1 MQESAV
7 AIDENAKAVIPH
19 ELGIL
24 PLRDTVIFPF
34 MITPLLVGREK
45 SVRLINDCLAGD
57 KIVGL
62 VTQRVTGLEDPAEAD
77 LYRFGTACRIH
88 KMIRYP
94 DQRVNIIVQ
103 GLQRFRVERF
113 LQEEPY
119 FKGVIVPLEEV
130 VAADMET
137 QALTRSVS
145 NQFQKILSL
154 SPLPAKELHMSVL
167 NITEPGK
174 LADFII
180 SNMDVEL
187 ARKQELLEELD
198 VKARLRK
205 LLFAID
211 KELEILE
218 LGTKI
223 QSSVQSTIS
232 KGMREHY
239 LREQLKV
246 IQKELG
252 EGDEQSREVREFEA
266 AIAKAKM
273 PREVEEAARR
283 ELGRFGTIN
292 PAAAE
297 YTVSKTY
304 LEWLTGL
311 PWSVSTK
318 DSLDVRRARKIL
330 DRDHY
335 DLEKVKERILE
346 YLAVRK
352 IKRDSKGPILCFA
365 GPPGVGKT
373 SLGRSIAAAMGR
385 KFIRISLGGVRDE
398 AEIRGHR
405 RTYVGA
411 LPGRIIQNIKKCGAR
426 NPVFMIDEV
435 DKIGVDFRGDPSSAL
450 LEVLDPEQNFSF
462 SDHYLEVPFD
472 LSQVMFITTANVLDP
487 IPPALKDRMEV
498 IELPGYTEEE
508 KIAIAR
514 GYLIPRQLG
523 EHGLTPRVL
532 TFSRDALV
540 GIIRDY
546 TREAGLRNLE
556 REIGAVCRKVAK
568 GVAQGRTRRT
578 AVTRRLLGHYLG
590 PVRFFS
596 ELAERTAEPGVAIGL
611 AWTPAGGEILFIEA
625 KRMRGRKGLTLTGQ
639 LGDVMKESAWAALS
653 YVRSNAVRL
662 GLPPDFFER
671 SDLHIHV
678 PAGAIPKDGP
688 SAGVA
693 IAAALVS
700 LLAGRPLASDT
711 AMSGELTLTGKI
723 LPVGGVKEKVLAAR
737 SAGLKRVILPEKNRK
752 DLAEI
757 PAVLRRSLSFSFVG
771 DLATLLDR
779 VFPRASRG
787 KRGNPRRGRDGG
799 SGDG

>member
-1 MQESAV
+1 M
-7 AIDENAKAVIPH
+7 KAPIPP
-19 ELGIL
+19 EVGIL

-45 SVRLINDCLAGD
+45 SIRLINDSLSGD

-62 VTQRVTGLEDPAEAD
+62 IAQRKTEMEDPRADD
-77 LYRFGTACRIH
+77 LYRYGTVCKIR

-94 DQRVNIIVQ
+94 DQRVNIIIQ
-103 GLQRFRVERF
+103 GLQRFRIESVLR
-113 LQEEPY
+113 EEPY
-119 FKGVIVPLEEV
+119 FKAAIAPLDDVIQ
-130 VAADMET
+130 ADMEM

-167 NITEPGK
+167 NITEPSK

-187 ARKQELLEELD
+187 AKKQELLEELD
-198 VKARLRK
+198 VKARLKK
-205 LLFAID
+205 LLLVID

-223 QSSVQSTIS
+223 QTSVQSTIS

-239 LREQLKV
+239 LREQLKA
-246 IQKELG
+246 IHKELG
-252 EGDEQSREVREFEA
+252 EGDEQTREVREFAES
-266 AIAKAKM
+266 IKKAKM
-273 PREVEEAARR
+273 PKEVEEVARK
-283 ELGRFGTIN
+283 ELGRFETIN

-304 LEWLTGL
+304 LEWLVGL
-311 PWSVSTK
+311 PWSAATR
-318 DSLDVRRARKIL
+318 DTLDIRRAKKIL
-330 DRDHY
+330 NRDHY

-352 IKRDSKGPILCFA
+352 IKKDTKGPILCFV

-411 LPGRIIQNIKKCGAR
+411 LPGRIIQNIKKCGSR

-435 DKIGVDFRGDPSSAL
+435 DKIGADFRGDPASAL

-472 LSQVMFITTANVLDP
+472 LSPVMFITTANILDP
-487 IPPALKDRMEV
+487 VPPALKDRMEV

-508 KIAIAR
+508 KITIAN
-514 GYLIPRQLG
+514 GYLIPRQLA
-523 EHGLTPRVL
+523 EHGLKTGQVVFRKGAVE
-532 TFSRDALV
+532 

-546 TREAGLRNLE
+546 TREAGLRNLD
-556 REIGAVCRKVAK
+556 RQLAGVCRKIAK
-568 GVAQGRTRRT
+568 AIAQGKKGKVI
-578 AVTRRLLGHYLG
+578 VTRRDLRRYLG
-590 PVRFFS
+590 PVRFIS
-596 ELAERTAEPGVAIGL
+596 DLAERTGEPGVVVGL

-625 KRMRGRKGLTLTGQ
+625 RRMRGKKGLTLTGQ
-639 LGDVMKESAWAALS
+639 LGDVMKESAMAAMS
-653 YVRSNAVRL
+653 FVRSYAGRL
-662 GLPPDFFER
+662 GVAEDFFEK
-671 SDLHIHV
+671 SDIHIHV

-700 LLAGRPLASDT
+700 LLRGIPLDSRT
-711 AMSGELTLTGKI
+711 AMTGEITLTGKI
-723 LPVGGVKEKVLAAR
+723 LAVGGIKEKILAAR
-737 SAGLKRVILPEKNRK
+737 RAGVTTVILPEKNRK
-752 DLAEI
+752 DLQEV
-757 PAVLRRSLSFSFVG
+757 PRVLRRSLKYVFVKN
-771 DLATLLDR
+771 LSQLLNNLLR
-779 VFPRASRG
+779 NGG
-787 KRGNPRRGRDGG
+787 KGERNK
-799 SGDG
+799 

>member
-1 MQESAV
+1 MHENAVTIDESVKV
-7 AIDENAKAVIPH
+7 AIPREV
-19 ELGIL
+19 GIL

-57 KIVGL
+57 KIVGFL
-62 VTQRVTGLEDPAEAD
+62 TQRKTEVEDPRTED
-77 LYRFGTACRIH
+77 LYSFGTVCKIH

-113 LQEEPY
+113 VKEEPF
-119 FKGVIVPLEEV
+119 FKAAIVTLEEMAV
-130 VAADMET
+130 ADMEM

-180 SNMDVEL
+180 SNMDVEIF
-187 ARKQELLEELD
+187 RKQELLEELD
-198 VKARLRK
+198 VKARLKK

-266 AIAKAKM
+266 SIAKAKM
-273 PREVEEAARR
+273 PREVEEAARK

-304 LEWLTGL
+304 IEWLVGL
-311 PWSVSTK
+311 PWSVATK
-318 DSLDVRRARKIL
+318 DSLDIRRARKIL
-330 DRDHY
+330 DRDHF

-346 YLAVRK
+346 CLAVRK
-352 IKRDSKGPILCFA
+352 IKKDSKGPILCFV

-385 KFIRISLGGVRDE
+385 KFIRVSLGGVRDE

-462 SDHYLEVPFD
+462 SDHYLEVPFN
-472 LSQVMFITTANVLDP
+472 LSQVMFITTANILDP
-487 IPPALKDRMEV
+487 IPPALRDRMEV
-498 IELPGYTEEE
+498 IELPGYMEEE
-508 KIAIAR
+508 KISIAR
-514 GYLIPRQLG
+514 GYLIPRQLD

-532 TFSRDALV
+532 SFTKEALT

-556 REIGAVCRKVAK
+556 REIGAICRKVAK
-568 GVAQGRTRRT
+568 GVAQGRTRGT
-578 AVTRRLLGHYLG
+578 SVTRRALRRYLG
-590 PVRFFS
+590 PIRFFS

-625 KRMRGRKGLTLTGQ
+625 KRMKGRKGLTLTGQ

-662 GLPPDFFER
+662 GLPNDFFER

-700 LLAGRPLASDT
+700 LLSGRPLAADT
-711 AMSGELTLTGKI
+711 AMTGELTLTGKV

-752 DLAEI
+752 DLQEI
-757 PAVLRRSLSFSFVG
+757 PAALRRSLTFSFVKN
-771 DLATLLDR
+771 LSQLLDR
-779 VFPRASRG
+779 VFPAARPSSPAGRG
-787 KRGNPRRGRDGG
+787 APRRKGRHGR
-799 SGDG
+799 

>member
-1 MQESAV
+1 MAGNMEGTQMPDNV
-7 AIDENAKAVIPH
+7 AALDDSLKIPIPR
-19 ELGIL
+19 EIGIL

-62 VTQRVTGLEDPAEAD
+62 VTQRKTDVEDPRPGD
-77 LYRFGTACRIH
+77 LYSCGTACKIH

-103 GLQRFRVERF
+103 GLQRFRVEGF
-113 LQEEPY
+113 VQEDPF
-119 FKGVIVPLEEV
+119 FKAAIATLEEI
-130 VAADMET
+130 VASDMEM

-145 NQFQKILSL
+145 NQFQKILAL

-174 LADFII
+174 LADFIV
-180 SNMDVEL
+180 SNMDVEI
-187 ARKQELLEELD
+187 ARKQEILEELD
-198 VKARLRK
+198 VKSRLKK

-211 KELEILE
+211 KEIEILE

-239 LREQLKV
+239 LREQMKV

-252 EGDEQSREVREFEA
+252 EGDEQSREVKELEE

-273 PREVEEAARR
+273 PPEVEEAARK
-283 ELGRFGTIN
+283 ELGRFATIN

-304 LEWLTGL
+304 LEWLAAL
-311 PWSVSTK
+311 PWSAATK
-318 DSLDVRRARKIL
+318 DSLDIRRAKKIL

-352 IKRDSKGPILCFA
+352 IKRDSKGPILCFV

-385 KFIRISLGGVRDE
+385 KFIRVSLGGVRDE

-411 LPGRIIQNIKKCGAR
+411 LPGRIIQNIRKCGAR

-435 DKIGVDFRGDPSSAL
+435 DKIGIDFRGDPSSAL
-450 LEVLDPEQNFSF
+450 LEVLDPEQNFGF

-472 LSQVMFITTANVLDP
+472 LSQVMFITTANILDP

-498 IELPGYTEEE
+498 IELPGYAEEE
-508 KIAIAR
+508 KISIAR
-514 GYLIPRQLG
+514 GYLIPRQLE
-523 EHGLTPRVL
+523 EHGLTPRL
-532 TFSRDALV
+532 LSFADDALV

-556 REIGAVCRKVAK
+556 REIGAICRKVAK
-568 GVAQGRTRRT
+568 GVAQGRRRG
-578 AVTRRLLGHYLG
+578 ARVTRGALRRYLG
-590 PVRFFS
+590 PIRFFS
-596 ELAERTAEPGVAIGL
+596 ELAERTSEPGVAIGL

-625 KRMRGRKGLTLTGQ
+625 KRMKGRKGLTLTGQ

-653 YVRSNAVRL
+653 YVRANAVRL
-662 GLPPDFFER
+662 GLPNDFFDR

-711 AMSGELTLTGKI
+711 AMTGELTLTGKM
-723 LPVGGVKEKVLAAR
+723 LPVGGIKEKVLAAR
-737 SAGLKRVILPEKNRK
+737 GAGLKRVILPARNRK
-752 DLAEI
+752 DLQEI
-757 PAVLRRSLSFSFVG
+757 PAALRRSLSFSFVG
-771 DLATLLDR
+771 NLSQLIER
-779 VFPRASRG
+779 VFHRAGPRH
-787 KRGNPRRGRDGG
+787 GR
-799 SGDG
+799 

>member
-1 MQESAV
+1 MPDNV
-7 AIDENAKAVIPH
+7 AALDDSLKIPIPR
-19 ELGIL
+19 EIGIL

-62 VTQRVTGLEDPAEAD
+62 VTQRKTDVEDPRPGD
-77 LYRFGTACRIH
+77 LYSCGTACKIH

-103 GLQRFRVERF
+103 GLQRFRVEGF
-113 LQEEPY
+113 VQEDPF
-119 FKGVIVPLEEV
+119 FKAAIATLEEI
-130 VAADMET
+130 VASDMEM

-145 NQFQKILSL
+145 NQFQKILAL

-174 LADFII
+174 LADFIV
-180 SNMDVEL
+180 SNMDVEI
-187 ARKQELLEELD
+187 ARKQEILEELD
-198 VKARLRK
+198 VKSRLKK

-211 KELEILE
+211 KEIEILE

-239 LREQLKV
+239 LREQMKV

-252 EGDEQSREVREFEA
+252 EGDEQSREVKELEE

-273 PREVEEAARR
+273 PPEVEEAARK
-283 ELGRFGTIN
+283 ELGRFATIN

-297 YTVSKTY
+297 YTVSKSY
-304 LEWLTGL
+304 LEWLAAL
-311 PWSVSTK
+311 PWSAATK
-318 DSLDVRRARKIL
+318 DSLDIRRAKKIL

-352 IKRDSKGPILCFA
+352 LKRESKGPIICFV

-385 KFIRISLGGVRDE
+385 KFIRVSLGGVRDE

-411 LPGRIIQNIKKCGAR
+411 LPGRIIQNIRKCGAR

-435 DKIGVDFRGDPSSAL
+435 DKIGIDFRGDPSSAL
-450 LEVLDPEQNFSF
+450 LEVLDPEQNFGF

-472 LSQVMFITTANVLDP
+472 LSQVMFITTANILDP

-498 IELPGYTEEE
+498 IELPGYAEEE
-508 KIAIAR
+508 KISIAR
-514 GYLIPRQLG
+514 GYLIPRQLE
-523 EHGLTPRVL
+523 EHGLTPRHL
-532 TFSRDALV
+532 SFADDALV

-556 REIGAVCRKVAK
+556 REIGAICRKVAK
-568 GVAQGRTRRT
+568 GVAQGRRRGVR
-578 AVTRRLLGHYLG
+578 VTRGALRRYLG
-590 PVRFFS
+590 PIRFFS
-596 ELAERTAEPGVAIGL
+596 ELAERTSEPGVAIGL
-611 AWTPAGGEILFIEA
+611 AWTPVGGEILFIEA
-625 KRMRGRKGLTLTGQ
+625 KRMKGRKGLTLTGQ

-653 YVRSNAVRL
+653 YVRANAARL
-662 GLPPDFFER
+662 GLPGDFFDR

-711 AMSGELTLTGKI
+711 AMTGELTLTGKI
-723 LPVGGVKEKVLAAR
+723 LPVGGIKEKVLAAR
-737 SAGLKRVILPEKNRK
+737 GAGLKRVILPARNRK
-752 DLAEI
+752 DLQEI
-757 PAVLRRSLSFSFVG
+757 PAALRRSLSFSFVG
-771 DLATLLDR
+771 NLSQLIER
-779 VFPRASRG
+779 VFQRAGPRH
-787 KRGNPRRGRDGG
+787 GR
-799 SGDG
+799 

>member
-1 MQESAV
+1 MQESGV
-7 AIDENAKAVIPH
+7 TIDENAKVSIPR

-45 SVRLINDCLAGD
+45 SVRLINDCLAGE

-62 VTQRVTGLEDPAEAD
+62 VTQRATGLEDPSASD
-77 LYRFGTACRIH
+77 LYAFGTACRIH

-94 DQRVNIIVQ
+94 DHRVNIIVQ

-113 LQEEPY
+113 IQEEPY
-119 FKGVIVPLEEV
+119 FKAAILPIEEV
-130 VAADMET
+130 VASDMEF

-154 SPLPAKELHMSVL
+154 APLPSKELHMSVL

-180 SNMDVEL
+180 ANMDVEL

-198 VKARLRK
+198 VKARLKR
-205 LLFAID
+205 LLFIID

-252 EGDEQSREVREFEA
+252 EGDEQSREVREFET
-266 AIAKAKM
+266 AITRAKM

-283 ELGRFGTIN
+283 ELGRFATIN

-311 PWSVSTK
+311 PWSVLTK
-318 DSLDVRRARKIL
+318 DSLDVRRAGRIL

-352 IKRDSKGPILCFA
+352 IKRDSKGPILCFV

-385 KFIRISLGGVRDE
+385 RFVRVSLGGVRDE

-472 LSQVMFITTANVLDP
+472 LSQVMFITTANILDP
-487 IPPALKDRMEV
+487 IPSALRDRMEV

-508 KIAIAR
+508 KVAIAR
-514 GYLIPRQLG
+514 GYLIPRQLA
-523 EHGLTPRVL
+523 EHGLTSKTL
-532 TFSRDALV
+532 SFSKDALL

-556 REIGAVCRKVAK
+556 REIGAVCRKIAK

-578 AVTRRLLGHYLG
+578 TVTRPRLGRYLG

-625 KRMRGRKGLTLTGQ
+625 KRMKGRKGLMLTGQ
-639 LGDVMKESAWAALS
+639 LGEVMKESAWAALS

-711 AMSGELTLTGKI
+711 AMSGELTLAGKV

-752 DLAEI
+752 DLVEI
-757 PAVLRRSLSFSFVG
+757 PAVLRRSLSFSFVR
-771 DLATLLDR
+771 DLSQLLDR
-779 VFPRASRG
+779 VFPRAQS
-787 KRGNPRRGRDGG
+787 KEPPRRRRAGG
-799 SGDG
+799 PDA

>member
-1 MQESAV
+1 M
-7 AIDENAKAVIPH
+7 KTPIPS
-19 ELGIL
+19 EMGIL

-45 SVRLINDCLAGD
+45 SIRLINDSLSGD

-62 VTQRVTGLEDPAEAD
+62 VAQRKIELEEPHTDD
-77 LYRFGTACRIH
+77 LYRYGTVCKIH

-94 DQRVNIIVQ
+94 DQRVNIIIQ
-103 GLQRFRVERF
+103 GLQRFRIESVI
-113 LQEEPY
+113 QEEPY
-119 FKGVIVPLEEV
+119 FRAAIAPLDDV
-130 VAADMET
+130 VQTDMEM

-167 NITEPGK
+167 NITEPSK

-187 ARKQELLEELD
+187 AKKQELLEELD
-198 VKARLRK
+198 VKARLKK
-205 LLFAID
+205 LLIIID

-252 EGDEQSREVREFEA
+252 EGDEQTREVRE
-266 AIAKAKM
+266 IADGIKKAGM
-273 PREVEEAARR
+273 PKEVEEVARK
-283 ELGRFGTIN
+283 ELGRFETIN

-304 LEWLTGL
+304 LEWLISL
-311 PWSVSTK
+311 PWSVATR
-318 DSLDVRRARKIL
+318 DTLDIRRAKKIL

-335 DLEKVKERILE
+335 DLGKVKERILE

-352 IKRDSKGPILCFA
+352 IKKDTKGPILCFV

-411 LPGRIIQNIKKCGAR
+411 LPGRIIQNIKKCGSR

-435 DKIGVDFRGDPSSAL
+435 DKIGSDFRGDPASAL
-450 LEVLDPEQNFSF
+450 LEVLDPEQNFAF

-472 LSQVMFITTANVLDP
+472 LSTVMFITTANILDP
-487 IPPALKDRMEV
+487 VPPALKDRMEV

-508 KIAIAR
+508 KITIAKN
-514 GYLIPRQLG
+514 YLIPRQLAG
-523 EHGLTPRVL
+523 HGLSPGQVV
-532 TFSRDALV
+532 FKKEAIE

-546 TREAGLRNLE
+546 TREAGLRNLD
-556 REIGAVCRKVAK
+556 REIAGVCRKIAK
-568 GVAQGRTRRT
+568 SVAQGNRRKMV
-578 AVTRRLLGHYLG
+578 VTRQVLRRYLG
-590 PVRFFS
+590 PVRFIS
-596 ELAERTAEPGVAIGL
+596 ELAERTGEPGVAVGL
-611 AWTPAGGEILFIEA
+611 AWTPTGGEILFIEA
-625 KRMRGRKGLTLTGQ
+625 KRMRGKKGLTLTGQ
-639 LGDVMKESAWAALS
+639 LGEVMKESAMAAMS
-653 YVRSNAVRL
+653 FVRSYAGRL
-662 GLPPDFFER
+662 GVAEDFFDK
-671 SDLHIHV
+671 SDIHIHV

-700 LLAGRPLASDT
+700 LLRGIPLDSRT
-711 AMSGELTLTGKI
+711 AMTGEITLTGKI
-723 LPVGGVKEKVLAAR
+723 MAVGGIKEKILAAR
-737 SAGLKRVILPEKNRK
+737 RAGVTRVILPEKNRK
-752 DLAEI
+752 DLQEI
-757 PAVLRRSLSFSFVG
+757 PPVLRRSLKYMFVKN
-771 DLATLLDR
+771 LSQLLNSLLRDVR
-779 VFPRASRG
+779 KGG
-787 KRGNPRRGRDGG
+787 KNG
-799 SGDG
+799 

>member
-1 MQESAV
+1 
-7 AIDENAKAVIPH
+7 
-19 ELGIL
+19 
-24 PLRDTVIFPF
+24 
-34 MITPLLVGREK
+34 
-45 SVRLINDCLAGD
+45 
-57 KIVGL
+57 
-62 VTQRVTGLEDPAEAD
+62 
-77 LYRFGTACRIH
+77 
-88 KMIRYP
+88 
-94 DQRVNIIVQ
+94 
-103 GLQRFRVERF
+103 
-113 LQEEPY
+113 
-119 FKGVIVPLEEV
+119 
-130 VAADMET
+130 
-137 QALTRSVS
+137 
-145 NQFQKILSL
+145 
-154 SPLPAKELHMSVL
+154 
-167 NITEPGK
+167 
-174 LADFII
+174 
-180 SNMDVEL
+180 
-187 ARKQELLEELD
+187 
-198 VKARLRK
+198 
-205 LLFAID
+205 
-211 KELEILE
+211 
-218 LGTKI
+218 
-223 QSSVQSTIS
+223 
-232 KGMREHY
+232 
-239 LREQLKV
+239 
-246 IQKELG
+246 
-252 EGDEQSREVREFEA
+252 VREFDA
-266 AIAKAKM
+266 AIARAKM

-283 ELGRFGTIN
+283 ELGRFATIN

-311 PWSVSTK
+311 PWSVLTK

-385 KFIRISLGGVRDE
+385 KFIRVSLGGVRDE

-411 LPGRIIQNIKKCGAR
+411 LPGRIVQNIKKCGAR

-472 LSQVMFITTANVLDP
+472 LSQVMFITTANILDP
-487 IPPALKDRMEV
+487 IPSALRDRMEV

-523 EHGLTPRVL
+523 EHGLTPRTL
-532 TFSRDALV
+532 SFSKDALL

-556 REIGAVCRKVAK
+556 REIGAVCRKIAK

-578 AVTRRLLGHYLG
+578 TVTRRRLGRYLG

-611 AWTPAGGEILFIEA
+611 AWTPVGGEILFIEA
-625 KRMRGRKGLTLTGQ
+625 KRMKGRKGLMLTGQ
-639 LGDVMKESAWAALS
+639 LGEVMKESAWAALS

-711 AMSGELTLTGKI
+711 AMSGELTLAGKV

-752 DLAEI
+752 DLVEI
-757 PAVLRRSLSFSFVG
+757 PAVLRRSLSFSFVS
-771 DLATLLDR
+771 DLSQLLDR
-779 VFPRASRG
+779 VFPRA
-787 KRGNPRRGRDGG
+787 KATAPRRRRRTGG
-799 SGDG
+799 ADA

>member
-1 MQESAV
+1 MHANNPPIDMSVKV
-7 AIDENAKAVIPH
+7 AIPREV
-19 ELGIL
+19 GIL

-45 SVRLINDCLAGD
+45 SIRLINESLSGD

-62 VTQRVTGLEDPAEAD
+62 IAQRKTDVEDPRADD
-77 LYRFGTACRIH
+77 LYRYGTLCKIH

-94 DQRVNIIVQ
+94 DQRVNIIIQ
-103 GLQRFRVERF
+103 GLQRFQLERVI
-113 LQEEPY
+113 QEKPY
-119 FKGVIVPLEEV
+119 FKAAIAPLDDV
-130 VAADMET
+130 VQTDMEI
-137 QALTRSVS
+137 QALARSVS
-145 NQFQKILSL
+145 NQFQRILSL
-154 SPLPAKELHMSVL
+154 SPLPAKELQMSVL
-167 NITEPGK
+167 NITEPSK
-174 LADFII
+174 LADFIV

-187 ARKQELLEELD
+187 AKKQELLEELD
-198 VKARLRK
+198 VKARLKK
-205 LLFAID
+205 LLLIID

-223 QSSVQSTIS
+223 QTSVQSTIS

-239 LREQLKV
+239 LREQLKA

-252 EGDEQSREVREFEA
+252 EGDEQAREVREFAER
-266 AIAKAKM
+266 ITKAKM
-273 PREVEEAARR
+273 PKEVEEVARK
-283 ELGRFGTIN
+283 ELGRFETIN

-304 LEWLTGL
+304 LEWLVSL
-311 PWSVSTK
+311 PWSAGTK
-318 DSLDVRRARKIL
+318 DTLDIRRARKIL
-330 DRDHY
+330 DHDHY

-352 IKRDSKGPILCFA
+352 IKRDTKGPIICFV

-411 LPGRIIQNIKKCGAR
+411 LPGRIIQNIKKCGSR

-435 DKIGVDFRGDPSSAL
+435 DKIGADFRGDPASAL

-472 LSQVMFITTANVLDP
+472 LSPVMFITTANILDP
-487 IPPALKDRMEV
+487 IPPALRDRMEV

-508 KIAIAR
+508 KITIAE
-514 GYLIPRQLG
+514 GYLVPRQLA
-523 EHGLTPRVL
+523 EHGLTGGRVV
-532 TFSRDALV
+532 FHKAALE

-546 TREAGLRNLE
+546 TREAGLRNLD
-556 REIGAVCRKVAK
+556 REIAAVCRKIAK
-568 GVAQGRTRRT
+568 SVAQGKKERMVITRQ
-578 AVTRRLLGHYLG
+578 RLRYYLG
-590 PVRFFS
+590 PVRFIS
-596 ELAERTAEPGVAIGL
+596 ELAERTGEPGVAIGL
-611 AWTPAGGEILFIEA
+611 AWTPSGGEILFIEA
-625 KRMRGRKGLTLTGQ
+625 KRMKGKKGLTLTGQ
-639 LGDVMKESAWAALS
+639 LGEIMKESAMAAMS
-653 YVRSNAVRL
+653 FVRSYAGRL
-662 GLPPDFFER
+662 GVAEDFFEK
-671 SDLHIHV
+671 SDIHIHV

-700 LLAGRPLASDT
+700 LLRGIPLDSRT
-711 AMSGELTLTGKI
+711 AMTGEITLTGTI
-723 LPVGGVKEKVLAAR
+723 LPIGGIKEKILAAR
-737 SAGLKRVILPEKNRK
+737 RAGVTTVILPEKNRK
-752 DLAEI
+752 DLQEI
-757 PAVLRRSLSFSFVG
+757 PVVLRRSLKYVFVK
-771 DLATLLDR
+771 DLSQLLKNLFRDAR
-779 VFPRASRG
+779 KGRAS
-787 KRGNPRRGRDGG
+787 K
-799 SGDG
+799 

>member
-1 MQESAV
+1 M
-7 AIDENAKAVIPH
+7 KAPIPP
-19 ELGIL
+19 EVGIL

-45 SVRLINDCLAGD
+45 SIRLINDSLSGD

-62 VTQRVTGLEDPAEAD
+62 IAQRKTEMEDPRADD
-77 LYRFGTACRIH
+77 LYRYGTVCKIH

-94 DQRVNIIVQ
+94 DQRVNIIIQ
-103 GLQRFRVERF
+103 GLQRFRIESVLR
-113 LQEEPY
+113 EEPY
-119 FKGVIVPLEEV
+119 FKAAIAPLDDVIQ
-130 VAADMET
+130 ADMEM

-167 NITEPGK
+167 NITEPSK

-187 ARKQELLEELD
+187 AKKQELLEELD
-198 VKARLRK
+198 VKARLKK
-205 LLFAID
+205 LLLVID

-223 QSSVQSTIS
+223 QTSVQSTIS

-239 LREQLKV
+239 LREQLKA
-246 IQKELG
+246 IHKELG
-252 EGDEQSREVREFEA
+252 EGDEQTREVREFAES
-266 AIAKAKM
+266 IKKAKM
-273 PREVEEAARR
+273 PKEVEEVARK
-283 ELGRFGTIN
+283 ELGRFETIN

-304 LEWLTGL
+304 LEWLVGL
-311 PWSVSTK
+311 PWSAATR
-318 DSLDVRRARKIL
+318 DTLDIRRAKKIL
-330 DRDHY
+330 NRDHY

-352 IKRDSKGPILCFA
+352 IKKDTKGPILCFV

-411 LPGRIIQNIKKCGAR
+411 LPGRIIQNIKKCGSR

-435 DKIGVDFRGDPSSAL
+435 DKIGADFRGDPASAL

-472 LSQVMFITTANVLDP
+472 LSPVMFITTANILDP
-487 IPPALKDRMEV
+487 VPPALKDRMEV

-508 KIAIAR
+508 KITIAN
-514 GYLIPRQLG
+514 GYLIPRQLA
-523 EHGLTPRVL
+523 EHGLKTGQVVFRKGAVE
-532 TFSRDALV
+532 

-546 TREAGLRNLE
+546 TREAGLRNLD
-556 REIGAVCRKVAK
+556 RQLAGVCRKIAK
-568 GVAQGRTRRT
+568 AIAQGKKGKVI
-578 AVTRRLLGHYLG
+578 VTRRDLRRYLG
-590 PVRFFS
+590 PVRFIS
-596 ELAERTAEPGVAIGL
+596 DLAERTGEPGVVVGL

-625 KRMRGRKGLTLTGQ
+625 RRMRGKKGLTLTGQ
-639 LGDVMKESAWAALS
+639 LGDVMKESAMAAMS
-653 YVRSNAVRL
+653 FVRSYAGRL
-662 GLPPDFFER
+662 GVAEDFFEK
-671 SDLHIHV
+671 SDIHIHV

-700 LLAGRPLASDT
+700 LLRGIPLDSRT
-711 AMSGELTLTGKI
+711 AMTGEITLTGKI
-723 LPVGGVKEKVLAAR
+723 LAVGGIKEKILAAR
-737 SAGLKRVILPEKNRK
+737 RAGVTTVILPEKNRK
-752 DLAEI
+752 DLQEV
-757 PAVLRRSLSFSFVG
+757 PRVLRRSLKYVFVKN
-771 DLATLLDR
+771 LSQLLNNLLR
-779 VFPRASRG
+779 NGG
-787 KRGNPRRGRDGG
+787 KGERNK
-799 SGDG
+799 